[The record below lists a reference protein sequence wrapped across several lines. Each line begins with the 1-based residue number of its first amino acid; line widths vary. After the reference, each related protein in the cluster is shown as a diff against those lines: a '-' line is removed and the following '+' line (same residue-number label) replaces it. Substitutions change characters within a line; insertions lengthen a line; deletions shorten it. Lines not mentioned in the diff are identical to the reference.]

1 MGKPRDPIW
10 NYVKVILDEGKA
22 CRWQCRCCDE
32 IFSGGASRIKAHLGN
47 VEGQGIKVCEKA
59 DEATK
64 KIANTKRRRLETGTS
79 SAQVNTQPQLPD
91 LRNPSPFFDQSNH
104 NAPPPRSPDA
114 PADPREI
121 SICLRSLGEFCGE
134 TEVEGPS
141 NAPGHI
147 YNRSIMPCS
156 AFHLPE
162 EGNQDP
168 CNEVDGLMRGSH
180 NAVGL
185 PWQFAPGD
193 PGDISICPRSFGE
206 FTINLLQE
214 ACGETEVEGPSN
226 APGHINNRG
235 IMPRSGFHTSEGD
248 PLRNPPDAIP
258 LGTATLSES
267 HVSSVIRG
275 LHVETDRPENSR
287 MSLPA
292 VPSFHLPEEGNQDPC
307 NEVDG
312 PSATPIG
319 QPSTGPA
326 GGARDAVGGT
336 FIVRELVGRQSRR
349 IVDEI
354 WVCLTNNIS
363 RIGVYGMA
371 GVGKTT
377 VLKHLHNKT
386 RAAFRGVFWVTV
398 SKDCTIHELQNKI
411 AKGTEAQDLFRD
423 KDEAKRSSLLFEH
436 LRKKKNTLIILD
448 DVWQHFELHEVGI
461 PEDCIRVVLTTR
473 DRAVCQ
479 KMLCQKEIKVEP
491 LPYND
496 AWTMFVDTL
505 GSKPSPRQ
513 KRFARCIVK
522 ECKGLPLAIVVMA
535 GSMRGVQSDYGW
547 ADTLEKLRQP
557 QALQQDMQ
565 TGVFPILQHSYSC
578 LDPKKQQCL
587 LRCALYPED
596 EKIGREELIEF
607 CIDEGVIHGDNRRK
621 MRNEGH
627 RLLDELEKACLLEL
641 CNTGDFRQSGGWGVR
656 MHDVIRDMAISIMRT
671 YCRVKS
677 GLHLDDV
684 PDDEDEWFPDLQK
697 VSLMENDI
705 KVIPSSISPNCHQL
719 STLLLSRCTR
729 LREISGCFFD
739 RIGGLKVINLSFT
752 HIRRVPE
759 SITNLEKLKALI
771 LNGCSNLSLLP
782 SLEKLT
788 SLRKLDLQGC
798 TKIKEVPD
806 GLRMLVNVTYLDLS
820 RTGIERIPYGVISKL
835 QKLQH
840 LIADNIEV
848 KGEEVGKL
856 KKLELIQCCFQNVKE
871 LNKYTQAH
879 NKTMRNSRSYS
890 IFIGGPAR
898 CLNYWGDRF
907 VNLRD
912 RCRDGEN
919 IRSYHLPRDV
929 KELSIEFNSWM
940 WNNILA
946 SLTRLEE
953 LERLRIEG
961 GQPEL
966 IEGQPPLK
974 HLLGV
979 SHIMRVRFLEVCS
992 CDGGESIIG
1001 AEAAAGESPHA
1012 FSQLES
1018 IEISDCGKAKNV
1030 VGHQLLPRLQNLR
1043 CIRIGW
1049 VANME
1054 EIIVMPSPQPFP
1066 AATSALL
1073 LPSLTEIRVY
1083 GCHKMKRALTLE
1095 LFMLLPN
1102 LSCISVHDCDQME
1115 EIIAMP
1121 AQLPATCTLQFH
1133 LLTYINV
1140 DRCHKMKRVL
1150 TFELFTLLPNLNY
1163 ISVDDCEQMKEV
1175 IGHGLEHG
1183 GGAMVGYST
1192 TSSLLLSP
1200 YAPSADQSRARQLT
1214 LILRDLG
1221 ELESICSGTGLR
1233 DLIHV
1238 IDICKCPKLKRIE
1251 MLDGIFAS
1259 PPHSLK
1265 EIILSGDGIGEWWE
1279 SLEWNYPEAKTA
1291 LRRYVFI
1298 KSNAGFHKTPIQ
1310 EWRRSRQF

>member
-1 MGKPRDPIW
+1 MEIGTTFYASSASVASMGKPRDPIW

-267 HVSSVIRG
+267 H
-275 LHVETDRPENSR
+275 
-287 MSLPA
+287 
-292 VPSFHLPEEGNQDPC
+292 
-307 NEVDG
+307 
-312 PSATPIG
+312 
-319 QPSTGPA
+319 
-326 GGARDAVGGT
+326 
-336 FIVRELVGRQSRR
+336 
-349 IVDEI
+349 
-354 WVCLTNNIS
+354 
-363 RIGVYGMA
+363 
-371 GVGKTT
+371 
-377 VLKHLHNKT
+377 
-386 RAAFRGVFWVTV
+386 
-398 SKDCTIHELQNKI
+398 
-411 AKGTEAQDLFRD
+411 
-423 KDEAKRSSLLFEH
+423 
-436 LRKKKNTLIILD
+436 
-448 DVWQHFELHEVGI
+448 HFELHEVGI

-505 GSKPSPRQ
+505 GSKPSPSQ

-565 TGVFPILQHSYSC
+565 TSVFPILQHSYSC

-705 KVIPSSISPNCHQL
+705 KIIPSSISPNCHQL

-806 GLRMLVNVTYLDLS
+806 GLRMLVNLTYLDLS

-1121 AQLPATCTLQFH
+1121 PQLPATCTLQFH